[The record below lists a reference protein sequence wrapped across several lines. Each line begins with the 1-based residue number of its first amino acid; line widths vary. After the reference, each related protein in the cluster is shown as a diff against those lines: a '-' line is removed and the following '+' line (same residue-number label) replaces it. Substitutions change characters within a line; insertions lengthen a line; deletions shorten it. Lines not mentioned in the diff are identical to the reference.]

1 MNPSPG
7 YLLTIDLAH
16 PARPPAR
23 VEADLEAV
31 FHKVRNSTQHRA
43 IKVIHGYG
51 SHGRGGSTRETVRD
65 WAYNF
70 RRRLRAVIYGENYNI
85 FDDDTQ
91 ELREECGQIDDH
103 DLNAANPGITIL
115 WVK

>member
-1 MNPSPG
+1 MTITLD
-7 YLLTIDLAH
+7 YILTIDLAH
-16 PARPPAR
+16 PARSPAH
-23 VEADLEAV
+23 VEDDLEAV
-31 FHKVRNSTQHRA
+31 FVQVRNASQHRA

-65 WAYNF
+65 WTYRV

-91 ELREECGQIDDH
+91 ALRDECGQIGDP